1 MRRVN
6 AWVSLA
12 IVVLLLVH
20 AIAGGYQLAGV
31 IPGGNATLTVLAYAL
46 VGLVAVHAVLGTI
59 LTVRSLR
66 TSRSGTRYSRENAGF
81 VVRRVS
87 GFLILVFLVAHVLLF
102 AGSTSSGSYRLN
114 LFEGPQL
121 ALSIGLVA
129 SVAVHLVC
137 NVRPLFLSLGLDQ
150 RARRRDVA
158 IVLGVVMAFAAAM
171 FVVYYLRWNV
181 DWQWNIHLG
190 GR

>member
-1 MRRVN
+1 MRRAN

-12 IVVLLLVH
+12 IVALLLVH

-31 IPGGNATLTVLAYAL
+31 IPGGNATLTGLAYVL
-46 VGLVAVHAVLGTI
+46 VALVAVHVVLGTI

-66 TSRSGTRYSRENAGF
+66 TSGSGTRYARENAGF
-81 VVRRVS
+81 IVRRVS
-87 GFLILVFLVAHVLLF
+87 GFLILVFLVAHVLVF
-102 AGSTSSGSYRLN
+102 SGSTSSGSYRLN

-129 SVAVHLVC
+129 SIAVHLVC

-150 RARRRDVA
+150 RERRRDVA
-158 IVLGVVMAFAAAM
+158 IVLGAVLAFAAAM

-181 DWQWNIHLG
+181 DWQWNIQLG